1 MEYKLK
7 NYKLA
12 GEKAQFLYDEI
23 ELIDDQ
29 ENMDAFN
36 ISKKTEKQM
45 EVKITDDFSVLPA
58 PIKSVCMVWA
68 GQDIKKS
75 EVHIEPEPEPEP
87 EPKHEPET

>member
-29 ENMDAFN
+29 DNMDAFN
-36 ISKKTEKQM
+36 ISKKTNQYYH
-45 EVKITDDFSVLPA
+45 
-58 PIKSVCMVWA
+58 IKY
-68 GQDIKKS
+68 
-75 EVHIEPEPEPEP
+75 
-87 EPKHEPET
+87 T

>member
-12 GEKAQFLYDEI
+12 EKKAQFLYDEI
-23 ELIDDQ
+23 ELIDDL

-36 ISKKTEKQM
+36 ISNKTEKQM
-45 EVKITDDFSVLPA
+45 EVKITDDFSVLPG
-58 PIKSVCMVWA
+58 PIKSVCMAWA

-75 EVHIEPEPEPEP
+75 EVHIESKNTEEQ
-87 EPKHEPET
+87 